1 MRLLEL
7 NLKKL
12 AGHADQALA
21 LREYSPLEGGF
32 YSARIKGLINET
44 RANKYAYNDQRINES
59 YFSQQ
64 PDNYE

>member
-12 AGHADQALA
+12 AVNADQALA
-21 LREYSPLEGGF
+21 LREYTPMEGGA

-44 RANKYAYNDQRINES
+44 RANKYAYNDHRINES
-59 YFSQQ
+59 YFTSK
-64 PDNYE
+64 PDNYH